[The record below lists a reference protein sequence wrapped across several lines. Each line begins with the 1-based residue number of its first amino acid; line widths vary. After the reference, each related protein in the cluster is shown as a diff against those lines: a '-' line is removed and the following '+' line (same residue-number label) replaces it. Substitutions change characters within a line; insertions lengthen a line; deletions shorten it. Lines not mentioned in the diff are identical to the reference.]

1 MSKPLRAAVV
11 GVGHMGR
18 HHARIFGELDGADLV
33 GVVDKDHDRGKKVA
47 EDNHTTAYE
56 NFEELFGKVD
66 VVSIAVPTM
75 HHLAVSRP
83 FIERG
88 IPVLIEKPIA
98 KSVEEANAILA
109 LAEKHDTLVQIGH
122 TERFNPVVKALERM
136 EVAPKF
142 IETHRISPF
151 TFRSADI
158 GVVLD
163 MMIHDI
169 DIVLSIVKSKPVR
182 VDAVG
187 INVLAPY
194 EDVANARVAF
204 ENGCVVNLTGSRL
217 AMKTER
223 KIRVF
228 SDTAYLSLDYQK
240 KIGIAIKKTANL
252 DILKMAQDQNVD
264 DLSQLQGVDF
274 GSMVNIEPL
283 TFDDAEPLREELIA
297 FLNSVRTGSPPVVS
311 AREGVAAVQ
320 LAHDIVHA
328 IATHRWDGNDSGPV
342 GFEKRI
348 ADL

>member
-1 MSKPLRAAVV
+1 LSKPLRAAVV

-18 HHARIFGELDGADLV
+18 HHARILSELEEVDLV
-33 GVVDKDHDRGKKVA
+33 GVVDKDASRAQQIA
-47 EDNHTTAYE
+47 EDAKTTAYTNIE
-56 NFEELFGKVD
+56 DVLGQVD
-66 VVSIAVPTM
+66 VVSVAVPTA
-75 HHLAVSRP
+75 HHLAVARP

-88 IPVLIEKPIA
+88 IPTLIEKPIA
-98 KSVEEANAILA
+98 KTVDEANAILA
-109 LAEKHDTLVQIGH
+109 LAEKHDILVQIGH

-169 DIVLSIVKSKPVR
+169 DIVLSIVKCKPVR

-187 INVLAPY
+187 INVLAPH
-194 EDVANARVAF
+194 EDVANARVVF

-240 KIGIAIKKTANL
+240 KVGIAIKKDANL
-252 DILKMAQDQNVD
+252 DILKMARDQDVD
-264 DLSQLQGVDF
+264 DLSQLQGLDF
-274 GSMVNIEPL
+274 GSMINIEPL
-283 TFDDAEPLREELIA
+283 TFDDAEPLREELVA
-297 FLNSVRTGSPPVVS
+297 FLHSVRTGAPPVVS

-328 IATHRWDGNDSGPV
+328 IATHRWDGNEAGPV
-342 GFEKRI
+342 GFEKKI
-348 ADL
+348 TDL